1 MTQLTTILERAGRIV
16 EEVEAQKGRELS
28 DAERE
33 RLIGP
38 MLQRAGTNMA
48 AFQRAAR
55 VKQKRVEPKERAA
68 FTRAGFLTPPKPG
81 TYTKEDLRAWAKDHP
96 EGAARYEAK
105 LASQEK
111 WQRRREHAEQVA
123 SRLAHGVGRGIEL
136 TARAAAPHVWSAT
149 KEVASLTLGEVSAEA
164 RAFAEKQRAQR
175 AIKRSPE
182 WAETRATAEMTAR
195 VAREA
200 ESQKARAARHIESQ
214 RARTAEHAA
223 LVRARAAERLPATMP
238 MRSVV
243 ERRLMERA
251 GLRDMPEIYF
261 GPQSVSPFGATPL
274 GGRLPGTRP
283 QPYAPD
289 AWISPQQPMFVM
301 SQQTPITIAPQF
313 EQQMPVHFAPD
324 ITVDT
329 DIESRPIVDLDLD
342 FEIDL
347 DQVLHSR
354 RAATRR
360 KAKPRAT
367 EQPQPGAGTLR
378 LL

>member
-1 MTQLTTILERAGRIV
+1 MPDILEKTEQLLIQKRQRELSAGRIITP
-16 EEVEAQKGRELS
+16 EVEARLHK

-33 RLIGP
+33 AIAYLKARE
-38 MLQRAGTNMA
+38 QTAGRM
-48 AFQRAAR
+48 
-55 VKQKRVEPKERAA
+55 VKQQAAERRKETMTKQRFAGWMGQVKGPDH
-68 FTRAGFLTPPKPG
+68 TRRQK
-81 TYTKEDLRAWAKDHP
+81 
-96 EGAARYEAK
+96 
-105 LASQEK
+105 
-111 WQRRREHAEQVA
+111 AEQVA
-123 SRLAHGVGRGIEL
+123 AQIGHGIGRGVGETGRMLGVA
-136 TARAAAPHVWSAT
+136 TRAAAPHVWSAT

-313 EQQMPVHFAPD
+313 EQQMPVSFAPD

-329 DIESRPIVDLDLD
+329 DIESRPIVDFDLD